1 MKIRAGFRAALTA
14 ALLLFPARPGF
25 ALCAMCQATLANS
38 PGAAALIEGLR
49 QGIFLLLVIPLL
61 IVAAVWMRLKRAPDS
76 HDHAAAQQSIQDGE
90 AYS

>member
-1 MKIRAGFRAALTA
+1 MIIRTGFRIAVPGAV
-14 ALLLFPARPGF
+14 LFLKATPGF

-76 HDHAAAQQSIQDGE
+76 RSHKTSQHSIQDGE